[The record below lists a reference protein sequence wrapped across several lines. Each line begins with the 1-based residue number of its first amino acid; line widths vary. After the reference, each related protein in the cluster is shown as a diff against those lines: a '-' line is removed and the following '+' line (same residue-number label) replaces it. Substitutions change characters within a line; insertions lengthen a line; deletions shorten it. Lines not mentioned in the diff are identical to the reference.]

1 MSAPAVIAGIGTAFS
16 IFGAIK
22 ANKEQKKIR
31 SALGEANRRQ
41 AEAEKTRA
49 KMGFMEMLNEKRKA
63 QREARITRGK
73 ILAHGAGSSAIAE
86 SGQLGAIG
94 SLSSEFGRR
103 LGGLETRNAMQQD
116 ISQLNIETG
125 NFQTSANQASS
136 RAGGWT
142 SFSNLGMS
150 ILNTSNTCLGDVHLT
165 FTFLK
170 SSTGV
175 NISDCMYLATNFA
188 NL

>member
-1 MSAPAVIAGIGTAFS
+1 
-16 IFGAIK
+16 
-22 ANKEQKKIR
+22 
-31 SALGEANRRQ
+31 
-41 AEAEKTRA
+41 
-49 KMGFMEMLNEKRKA
+49 MGFMEMLNEKRKA

-142 SFSNLGMS
+142 SFSNLGMTIAGKS
-150 ILNTSNTCLGDVHLT
+150 GELGDMWNS
-165 FTFLK
+165 FSK
-170 SSTGV
+170 SPGGSSGGGGGGP
-175 NISDCMYLATNFA
+175 SKMWG
-188 NL
+188 